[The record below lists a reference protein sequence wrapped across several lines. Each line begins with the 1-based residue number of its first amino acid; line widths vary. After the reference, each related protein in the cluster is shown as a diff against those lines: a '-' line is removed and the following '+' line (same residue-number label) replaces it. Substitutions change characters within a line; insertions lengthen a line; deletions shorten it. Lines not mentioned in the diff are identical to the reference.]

1 MKLSVIIP
9 VFNEE
14 KTIKHI
20 LEKVSLVKLPSG
32 ITKEI
37 IVVDDYSSDKTSQ
50 ILSTS
55 NIGFKYIRHNQNLG
69 KGAAVRTGLSNASG
83 DYIIIQ
89 DADLEYDPNDYTRL
103 LEPILKKGAQIGF

>member
-1 MKLSVIIP
+1 MKKLSIIIP

-55 NIGFKYIRHNQNLG
+55 NIGFKYIRRRLES
-69 KGAAVRTGLSNASG
+69 KSKKCPFSKR
-83 DYIIIQ
+83 II
-89 DADLEYDPNDYTRL
+89 
-103 LEPILKKGAQIGF
+103 